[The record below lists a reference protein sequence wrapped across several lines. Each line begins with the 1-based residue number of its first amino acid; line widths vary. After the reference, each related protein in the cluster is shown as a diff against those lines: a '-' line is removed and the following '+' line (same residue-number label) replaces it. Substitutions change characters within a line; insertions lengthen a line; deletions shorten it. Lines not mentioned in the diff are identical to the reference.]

1 MDYVLCHHGILGMK
15 WGVRRFQNKDGSL
28 TAAGR
33 KRMRENG
40 GSDSKFFG
48 KKKKQ
53 EDSADTKP
61 TETRAQKRA
70 RLLKSVDAKELYDN
84 KELLTTAELNERI
97 NRIDTEQ
104 RLKSKIVVEQAKT
117 GADYVNSRMK
127 RTTDTINNVSN
138 FFKSIDNAYSSVAN
152 STIGKSLAKQL
163 GVEPPRKKFDLDDFW
178 KNRSTKTTAEMQDAY
193 SRITAE
199 KNIEAEI
206 NRRKQQAQSKKQT
219 RTEQADSDNDF
230 VQNRG
235 SKKSSG
241 NAQEGTI
248 YGEGRSRR
256 RQSEDIIIDVP
267 YRDVEGNSATRSGQ
281 RYINGLLNDPNKRR
295 RLGSGR

>member
-1 MDYVLCHHGILGMK
+1 
-15 WGVRRFQNKDGSL
+15 
-28 TAAGR
+28 
-33 KRMRENG
+33 MRENG

-53 EDSADTKP
+53 EDNADTKP

-117 GADYVNSRMK
+117 GADYINSRMK

-152 STIGKSLAKQL
+152 SAIGKSLAKQL
-163 GVEPPRKKFDLDDFW
+163 GVEPPRKEFNLDNFW
-178 KNRSTKTTAEMQDAY
+178 KNRNSKTTAEMQDAY
-193 SRITAE
+193 KRIVAE

-206 NRRKQQAQSKKQT
+206 NRRKQQAQEKKQT

-235 SKKSSG
+235 SKKSDSR
-241 NAQEGTI
+241 AQEGTI
-248 YGEGRSRR
+248 YGKGRSRR
-256 RQSEDIIIDVP
+256 GQNEDIIIDVP
-267 YRDVEGNSATRSGQ
+267 YKDVEGNSATRSGQ
-281 RYINGLLNDPNKRR
+281 RYINGLLDDPNKRR